1 MKLNLNL
8 CKFVCCGLLV
18 LVLMTEHSMAG
29 QRFCGKALQDVL
41 DSLCLN
47 GFNPMIRSVMHKKS
61 VDLSDY
67 TDNEIEDSLTAYP
80 YDNSLFLDKLFGEDV
95 GHMMTKTR
103 RRRHGVYDE
112 CCRKPCNY
120 TELASYCF
128 ITKSVFALLLQLI
141 IR

>member
-1 MKLNLNL
+1 MDTYIHMDKRYISSSIQHL
-8 CKFVCCGLLV
+8 CAF
-18 LVLMTEHSMAG
+18 
-29 QRFCGKALQDVL
+29 
-41 DSLCLN
+41 
-47 GFNPMIRSVMHKKS
+47 S

-67 TDNEIEDSLTAYP
+67 TDNEIGDSLTAYP

-120 TELASYCF
+120 TELASYC
-128 ITKSVFALLLQLI
+128 L
-141 IR
+141 